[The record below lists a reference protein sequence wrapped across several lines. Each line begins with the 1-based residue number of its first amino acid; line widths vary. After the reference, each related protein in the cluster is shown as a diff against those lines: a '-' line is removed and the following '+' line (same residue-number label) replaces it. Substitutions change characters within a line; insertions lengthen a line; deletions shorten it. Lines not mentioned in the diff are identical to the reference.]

1 MRSIIGV
8 FLLLILISACR
19 KDERITTD
27 PNAKLSFSSNTILF
41 DTVFTS
47 IGSTVRKIKI
57 SNKNNDAL
65 NISEIKLSGGNSSP
79 FSININGQNLP
90 SQTNLILNGQ
100 DSLNLFVKV
109 TINPDS
115 KSLSFLVKDS
125 IVLTTN
131 KNRQVIQLEAYGQNA
146 VFIDNQSITTNTI
159 WNKNLP
165 YIINGSVTIKNGSTL
180 NIQPGAKVYFHKD
193 AIMNVE
199 GSLYASGTV
208 SEPIEFCS
216 DRLETVYSDQPGQW
230 KGIYLKSS
238 GTGIIKNSIL
248 KNASVGITSDSLS
261 ANNTPKLILTNSI
274 VKNMQVAAYIGYH
287 SELLA
292 FNNLMH
298 NCGNYLIYA
307 IGGGNY
313 NLKQNTFAGFNLNFP
328 RKTAALTFSDYLT
341 TKAFNNLQLNLT
353 NNIIWGSLTN
363 ELDIQK
369 KSTAIVQSNLFNN
382 LIKTTNTGYNNNG
395 NMINI
400 DPLFASSSQGNFALL
415 NNSPALKK
423 GLDLSAD
430 VYFNLYLN
438 HDLNNI
444 TRIFPSSLGCYENY

>member
-27 PNAKLSFSSNTILF
+27 PNAKLSFSSNAILF

-125 IVLTTN
+125 IVLITN
-131 KNRQVIQLEAYGQNA
+131 GNRQVIQLEAYGQNA
-146 VFIDNQSITTNTI
+146 VFINNQSITTNTI

-165 YIINGSVTIKNGSTL
+165 YIINGYVTIKNGSTL
-180 NIQPGAKVYFHKD
+180 NIQPGAKIYFHKD

-199 GSLYASGTV
+199 GSLYASGTG

-238 GTGIIKNSIL
+238 GTGVIKNAIV

-341 TKAFNNLQLNLT
+341 TKAFNNLQLNLI

-369 KSTAIVQSNLFNN
+369 KSTATVQSNLFNN

-444 TRIFPSSLGCYENY
+444 IRIFPSSLGCYENY

>member
-8 FLLLILISACR
+8 FLLLISISACR

-27 PNAKLSFSSNTILF
+27 LNAKLSFSSNAILF

-115 KSLSFLVKDS
+115 KSLSFLVQDS

-146 VFIDNQSITTNTI
+146 VFINNQSITTNTI

-180 NIQPGAKVYFHKD
+180 NIQPGAKIYFHKD

-261 ANNTPKLILTNSI
+261 ANTTPKLILTNSI

>member
-27 PNAKLSFSSNTILF
+27 PNAKLSFSSNAILF

-125 IVLTTN
+125 IVLITN
-131 KNRQVIQLEAYGQNA
+131 GNRQVIQLEAYGQNA
-146 VFIDNQSITTNTI
+146 VFINNQSITTNTI

-180 NIQPGAKVYFHKD
+180 NIQPGAKIYFHKD

-238 GTGIIKNSIL
+238 GTGVIKNAIL

-261 ANNTPKLILTNSI
+261 ANTTPKLILTNSI

>member
-27 PNAKLSFSSNTILF
+27 PNAKLSFSSNAILF

-125 IVLTTN
+125 IVLITN
-131 KNRQVIQLEAYGQNA
+131 GNRQVIQLEAYGQNA
-146 VFIDNQSITTNTI
+146 VFINNQSITTNTI

-180 NIQPGAKVYFHKD
+180 NIQPGAKIYFHKD

-238 GTGIIKNSIL
+238 GTGVIKNAIL

-369 KSTAIVQSNLFNN
+369 KSTAIVQSNLFSN